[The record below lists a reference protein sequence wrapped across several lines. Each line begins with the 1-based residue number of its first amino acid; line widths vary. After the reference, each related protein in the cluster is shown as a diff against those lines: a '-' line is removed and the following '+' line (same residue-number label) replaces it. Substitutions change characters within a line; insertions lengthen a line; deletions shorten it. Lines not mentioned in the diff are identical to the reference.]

1 MVQIGIGAGFASV
14 FGTPLAGAV
23 FALEV
28 IIVGRMRYDAI
39 LPIFLASFFANYA
52 CHAWG
57 YQTHSVQYNPG
68 SWTLCGCAVVGVAG
82 QCIFRTYRKAVLPFH

>member
-1 MVQIGIGAGFASV
+1 MIQIGIGAGFASV

-57 YQTHSVQYNPG
+57 INHTIYHITQIPE
-68 SWTLCGCAVVGVAG
+68 LGVDILLWVLLAS
-82 QCIFRTYRKAVLPFH
+82 IFSELKAECTWE